1 LFLLNI
7 AVNPYPLS
15 SNIIITWTGPTRTV
29 SITVTRN
36 VDINANGMVD
46 NADSKILNAAFGCVQ
61 GNSCYNPRAD
71 LNADGTVDSNDNAT
85 LNAYFSAPDFLPDY
99 TISSSAVFVSVPY
112 ATTVNV
118 TISLTS
124 VNGFSGTVA
133 LTTADF
139 RMGLLAPYSEL
150 DATLSSPSVILTSG
164 STATVT
170 LSLYSVV
177 AATHT
182 LVVTGTSGAF
192 SNTIIITVNTHNC
205 NSRFNNCPF

>member
-1 LFLLNI
+1 
-7 AVNPYPLS
+7 
-15 SNIIITWTGPTRTV
+15 
-29 SITVTRN
+29 
-36 VDINANGMVD
+36 
-46 NADSKILNAAFGCVQ
+46 
-61 GNSCYNPRAD
+61 PRAD

-85 LNAYFSAPDFLPDY
+85 LNAYFSALDFLPDY

-112 ATTVNV
+112 ATAVHV

-124 VNGFSGTVA
+124 VNGLSGTVA

-170 LSLYSVV
+170 LSLDSVV

-182 LVVTGTSGAF
+182 LAVTGTSGAL

-205 NSRFNNCPF
+205 NPRFTPCPF